1 GGVIDGDGPIVAG
14 HVPVE
19 LVVLIEKARAVAHA
33 VGDLNRARSIDRVG
47 NVYLQIAVGAG
58 SRRIVFE
65 LAAAFVGD
73 AGDVH
78 EELVV
83 RAVRSGIFD
92 RDLAVNAMPLAHKCQ
107 SDRFIDQGAAILV
120 DGDGV
125 LEARNA
131 PGFCEQRRGETK
143 DNREEQQRGRWKR
156 QFALRPDH
164 GIRTSRQ
171 PARGR
176 RRWSRRTGA
185 PGSRTCWQGCWLE
198 KPGSSC
204 SGRAPPRCNSGASS
218 GSSLRS
224 GSTIPA
230 VE

>member
-65 LAAAFVGD
+65 LAAVFVGD
-73 AGDVH
+73 AEDVH

-92 RDLAVNAMPLAHKCQ
+92 GNRAVYAVPLADENQ
-107 SDRFIDQGAAILV
+107 SDGFVDQSAAVVV

-125 LEARNA
+125 LKIRDA
-131 PGFCEQRRGETK
+131 PGFRG
-143 DNREEQQRGRWKR
+143 
-156 QFALRPDH
+156 
-164 GIRTSRQ
+164 
-171 PARGR
+171 
-176 RRWSRRTGA
+176 
-185 PGSRTCWQGCWLE
+185 
-198 KPGSSC
+198 
-204 SGRAPPRCNSGASS
+204 
-218 GSSLRS
+218 
-224 GSTIPA
+224 
-230 VE
+230 